1 MAKETVCA
9 WTLKSICAPLQ
20 GFDWQEIKQRHD
32 HLCDVPIETTGEGA
46 VDVLL
51 GLDAAA
57 LMIPLEV
64 RRGGAMEPYAERT
77 QLGWVMAGSVQTP
90 SRGGTEKLVCQARV
104 SEAADDTNHQLRMF
118 WDVDTFGQATPVLMD
133 SSGLQKLL
141 PRRRHWY
148 AQ

>member
-1 MAKETVCA
+1 MCA

-104 SEAADDTNHQLRMF
+104 SEAED
-118 WDVDTFGQATPVLMD
+118 DTFGQATPVLMD